1 MIKLDW
7 RQSFFQRLKVFGTLE
22 RPGRKEGPFGGS
34 RNTKLNEAAL
44 WKYCYLFNK
53 SLSFIFENV
62 VFLTLFQYSLHVG
75 IWSEI
80 PVKEN
85 KTSKNKQTMNRNRR
99 LTFKYSLF
107 KWYARSTDISNRS
120 VLVQLSSWLIIWLF
134 SWFFLFLAVHWEQP
148 PHLSNK
154 TPQSQKIYAR

>member
-1 MIKLDW
+1 MINLDW

-80 PVKEN
+80 PVKG
-85 KTSKNKQTMNRNRR
+85 KYNKQKQTNN
-99 LTFKYSLF
+99 
-107 KWYARSTDISNRS
+107 
-120 VLVQLSSWLIIWLF
+120 
-134 SWFFLFLAVHWEQP
+134 EQE
-148 PHLSNK
+148 
-154 TPQSQKIYAR
+154 QKIDFQIFTI